1 MNELE
6 LAKDKVM
13 MGAERKSMVMS
24 LEEKTRTAYHEA
36 GHAIVGRELKEHDP
50 VYKVTIIPRG
60 RALGVTVFLPEED
73 RYSLSRQGIL
83 DRICGLFGG
92 RIAEE
97 LIYGSNGVTTGA
109 SNDIERATEL
119 ARNMVTKW
127 GLSEK
132 LGPMRYEEE
141 NDEPFL
147 GRSASSASTV
157 FSDQT
162 AKLIDEESKKIIDS
176 CYKIAT
182 DLLNKNMEKLHA
194 MAKALVEFETL
205 NTDQIDDI
213 MAGAKPR
220 SGKSDD
226 QGAKPTRK
234 KSNPSISDPANQT

>member
-1 MNELE
+1 
-6 LAKDKVM
+6 
-13 MGAERKSMVMS
+13 MGAERRSMVMTEDERK
-24 LEEKTRTAYHEA
+24 LTAYHEA
-36 GHAIVGRELKEHDP
+36 GHAIVGRELEEHDP
-50 VYKVTIIPRG
+50 VYKVSIIPRG

-73 RYSLSRQGIL
+73 RYSLSKQGII

-97 LIYGSNGVTTGA
+97 LIYGAKGVTTGA

-147 GRSASSASTV
+147 GRSASNTSTV

-162 AKLIDEESKKIIDS
+162 AKLIDEESKKIIDK
-176 CYKIAT
+176 CYKTAT
-182 DLLNKNMEKLHA
+182 DLLNKNIEKLHA

-205 NTDQIDDI
+205 DSDQIEDI
-213 MAGAKPR
+213 MAGASPR
-220 SGKSDD
+220 SNDD
-226 QGAKPTRK
+226 GDSGNKKK
-234 KSNPSISDPANQT
+234 KSTSKPSISDPANQT